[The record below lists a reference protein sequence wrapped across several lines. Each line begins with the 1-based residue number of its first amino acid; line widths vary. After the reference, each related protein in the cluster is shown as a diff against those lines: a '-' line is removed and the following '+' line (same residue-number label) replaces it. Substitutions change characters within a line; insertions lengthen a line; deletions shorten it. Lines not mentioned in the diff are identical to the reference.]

1 MKTDASPAGQHPTTI
16 ARLAAIAASAA
27 LLAWRGRDR
36 RATAVA
42 RVAGAA
48 CLGAA
53 SWPLVEDSLYLNG
66 ERKRRLAVR
75 SSVEIARPIADVF
88 EFFKDFENLPQV
100 IRAVSAVY
108 DSRDGR
114 SHWVVRSGSGVAME
128 WDAVVTKWVPRS
140 VIAFASVPDSP
151 VEVSITLRFV
161 PLGPS
166 LTRLD
171 ADVNYHVLHTE
182 LSDAIRALLTRRP
195 ARRMRLN
202 LETTRAYLESL
213 PAQAASGALPYR
225 HIAD

>member
-1 MKTDASPAGQHPTTI
+1 MTNGAAANKQPSTI

-27 LLAWRGRDR
+27 LVAWRGHDR
-36 RATAVA
+36 RVTGLA

-48 CLGAA
+48 CLGLV
-53 SWPLVEDSLYLNG
+53 SWPFVEASLRMNG

-75 SSVEIARPIADVF
+75 SSVEISRPIADVF
-88 EFFKDFENLPQV
+88 EFFKDFENLPLV
-100 IRAVSAVY
+100 IRAVSSVY

-114 SHWVVRSGSGVAME
+114 SHWVVRSRSGVAME

-140 VIAFASVPDSP
+140 VIAFASIPGSP

-161 PLGPS
+161 SLGPS

-171 ADVNYHVLHTE
+171 ADVKYHVLHTE

-195 ARRMRLN
+195 MRRMQIN

-213 PAQAASGALPYR
+213 PAQPTSGALPDR
-225 HIAD
+225 ESAD